1 MNAASPFVF
10 DVGRVLREGAPEPFS
25 RVGETPELI
34 GAEMIAVE
42 EGAEVQLDGIVTP
55 LGGGVL
61 IDADVRAPL
70 SGQCVRCLGD
80 LAGDLDIHVSTVFS
94 AGEGFV
100 TGDVDDDVADEV
112 PGLVGDLA
120 AITQAVIDEAVLAL
134 PFNPSGE
141 TVEKRDCHAEDTG
154 VPAPD
159 GVSGEQGDAP
169 DPRWAGLAEKFGD
182 LGGGEG
188 GDEAGGEAGAGDT
201 K

>member
-25 RVGETPELI
+25 RVGETPERI

-120 AITQAVIDEAVLAL
+120 DITQAVIDEAVLAL
-134 PFNPSGE
+134 PFNPSCE

-154 VPAPD
+154 VPEPD
-159 GVSGEQGDAP
+159 GVSGEQEDAP

-182 LGGGEG
+182 LGGAGSTGAEG
-188 GDEAGGEAGAGDT
+188 D